1 VQLTEGSQGV
11 RRKIVDI
18 VILILLVGAAIMFGL
33 AALRVGSAKVEL
45 VALGLLLWV
54 LVPLLLQI
62 DGLR

>member
-1 VQLTEGSQGV
+1 M
-11 RRKIVDI
+11 D
-18 VILILLVGAAIMFGL
+18 VIILVLLIGAAIMFGL
-33 AALRVGSAKVEL
+33 AALRVGSPRVEL

>member
-1 VQLTEGSQGV
+1 M
-11 RRKIVDI
+11 DI
-18 VILILLVGAAIMFGL
+18 AILILLIAAAVVFGL
-33 AALRVGSAKVEL
+33 AALNVASPKVSL

>member
-1 VQLTEGSQGV
+1 M
-11 RRKIVDI
+11 DI
-18 VILILLVGAAIMFGL
+18 IILILLVGAAIMFGL